1 MRPQLRSSEEGGAL
15 TRGLATYLG
24 EERLRAWN
32 EAIIERYSVRS
43 YRKRPVRAEA
53 LQSIEELLR
62 GFSPLCARARGYL
75 VVQDASRLFTG
86 YVGPLG
92 KVSHAPAAVVFA
104 GDFHL
109 PRYMEAVGYFGEGII
124 LEATS
129 LGLGTCWMTGSF
141 SRERIVARVNLP
153 PGWKVIA
160 VTPLGYE
167 AKNRT
172 LGDMALRALFK
183 SDSRKPFSQIVSGL
197 PRPRWPKGLKEAI
210 EAARWAPSVAN
221 TQPWHFRVDRDGVT
235 LSADTGDVSFDS
247 MKRLSCGIAMLHFEV
262 ACSSSGI
269 QGSWRFPKPGVPI
282 IAKFKYA

>member
-1 MRPQLRSSEEGGAL
+1 LNVTPCAPIAR
-15 TRGLATYLG
+15 
-24 EERLRAWN
+24 
-32 EAIIERYSVRS
+32 
-43 YRKRPVRAEA
+43 RPVRAEA

-141 SRERIVARVNLP
+141 SRERIVARVNLA
-153 PGWKVIA
+153 PGVEGNCSDTIGLRGEKQDA
-160 VTPLGYE
+160 GGY
-167 AKNRT
+167 
-172 LGDMALRALFK
+172 G
-183 SDSRKPFSQIVSGL
+183 V
-197 PRPRWPKGLKEAI
+197 KGL
-210 EAARWAPSVAN
+210 V
-221 TQPWHFRVDRDGVT
+221 QV
-235 LSADTGDVSFDS
+235 
-247 MKRLSCGIAMLHFEV
+247 
-262 ACSSSGI
+262 
-269 QGSWRFPKPGVPI
+269 RFPE
-282 IAKFKYA
+282 AFL

>member
-1 MRPQLRSSEEGGAL
+1 M

-32 EAIIERYSVRS
+32 EAIADRYSVRS

-53 LQSIEELLR
+53 LHRIEGLLA
-62 GFSPLCARARGYL
+62 GFSPLCERARGYL
-75 VVQDASRLFTG
+75 VVQDASRIFTG

-92 KVSHAPAAVVFA
+92 KVTNAPAAVAFA

-109 PRYMEAVGYFGEGII
+109 PRYMEAIGYLGEGII

-129 LGLGTCWMTGSF
+129 LGLATCWMTGSF
-141 SRERIVARVNLP
+141 SKDRVLARVNLP

-167 AKNRT
+167 AKGTT
-172 LGDMALRALFK
+172 LGDKALRALLK
-183 SDSRKPFSQIVSGL
+183 SDTRKPLSEIVTGL

-210 EAARWAPSVAN
+210 EAARWAPSAGN
-221 TQPWHFRVDRDGVT
+221 AQPWRFRVDRDGVT
-235 LSADTGDVSFDS
+235 LSVDTGDVGFDS
-247 MKRLSCGIAMLHFEV
+247 VKRLSCGIAMLHFEV
-262 ACSSSGI
+262 ACSASGI
-269 QGSWRFPKPGVPI
+269 QGSWRFPRPGIPI
-282 IAKFKYA
+282 IAKYRYA